1 MADDEASRDSVE
13 PAAPTD
19 SDDGTTAINPYAG
32 GSGGGTLAHRIATSY
47 LADMLL
53 GAGRPETDELPVVR
67 VAFQTDP
74 DPVDDIRVEAERD
87 GDRVVVH
94 IAARRKPNFTK
105 RHAKTAELV
114 GTLLDQ
120 IDAVGDDEHAYVA
133 VAFVGMTNPLREVQQ
148 LASMARDNST
158 EAAFHAQVHLP
169 GRLTGLGNRY
179 DHLTGLVQTARSKA
193 AKGDLRDLVW
203 SLLRRLWVLEFRVE
217 SDDETDWV
225 DIGNR
230 LNVLARDGKTGA
242 DVRNALHSVCATQ
255 FDQKGTEVDR
265 AVVRRKI
272 HAALAPAKGRSTAAW
287 AQLDEEQK
295 SAFVAVQHS
304 LAGTLKLPRTKLR
317 GKVQAELATAGVGP
331 SAVLI
336 TGESGTG
343 KSALTLSAATALA
356 ASRDEFQF
364 VALNLRRTRDSV
376 AALSRDL
383 GMPLADV
390 LREMSATSR
399 VLIVDAA
406 DAALEGRGPLLREL
420 AAAAHEAGIGLALVT
435 ADTGA
440 DEAAGTL
447 SGLYSDPRTIEIPGL
462 DDAELRF
469 VGAKV
474 PAIAGALRN
483 LPAKSLYRRF
493 VVVDL
498 LARTGATVSTALD
511 DWGCLELIWA
521 DLIGRTD
528 PGKSSGEA
536 RTRAL
541 LALSEE
547 ALKLSEAD
555 RTYPRPE
562 SSALDALRAD
572 RLVAPPTLSK
582 QAADFAHDEVRRF
595 ATAVRLAQAE
605 PVTSVLQASGPARWA
620 MSAAKL
626 ACEGKLSSA
635 DDPNAE
641 LSTLVEQ
648 FDALGDVSTVRW
660 KDVPLEAALEMPNAF
675 ELLESMLEADPVE
688 ADKVLATFVR
698 VVALHHRHDDMVD
711 VARGEPVV
719 RLVIQVVEEPW
730 REFDEAFQLILE
742 WLNSALLEQLPAG
755 NSTRVALRKRLLDHW
770 REHHPPAASTDS
782 PERVEEEVV
791 FNIFEGRTTKRKPRR
806 TLTYR
811 ITQERYVRLFAL
823 LGPDIDDSVRA
834 CLNEIAADSPSHL
847 QPAIDLSWSAWGLG
861 QYDPTF
867 LLELI
872 GAYYIDQRSSG
883 GWRHWDGIRDHQSR
897 GFGAL
902 SSHEY
907 GPFWVLP
914 RVCEPKA
921 WIPVINRM
929 LNHAANIRCRSQ
941 DGPDGVDP
949 SSTFMME
956 IDGTQR
962 TYVGDTSVWGWY
974 RGNTNGPRP
983 CMSALQ
989 AIERWVDDCIKQGA
1003 DLATLAKAL
1012 LDGCENLAMPGLIV
1026 GAMIRHLEH
1035 DPSALD
1041 PYLREPLVWQ
1051 FDSMRVNAEAV
1062 GFMRASN
1069 DGITNADRRD
1079 WYVRHVAG
1087 LQVLNGDSERR
1098 AQLKDVCEQLIAN
1111 ISHFDAGESTVRNWA
1126 SSLDAANMH
1135 AEPAEGG
1142 VLVSIKQPED
1152 LETELAPMRAD
1163 MARGNELLGLQN
1175 KYWIPARRKP
1185 ADWTAPTPAE
1195 VAEDLAAVRDLH
1207 DDPPVFAATE
1217 PLLIVAYVSAAAIR
1231 AAATGHPEA
1240 FGDHATFAI
1249 TSILGILG
1257 TSEDPGEIDSDALRF
1272 ENDIG
1277 TRATAA
1283 SAVPDLLLPALAD
1296 QVAEAD
1302 ATDDDVAAAAA
1313 TLGSLAAT
1321 ETCLQFARGCDSVW
1335 AHPCAGD
1342 PCIHVTA
1349 HQWVL
1354 DLARACEIGEFD
1366 CELQR
1371 SPRQYIAGDVIARL
1385 SQIEPG
1391 QLDTSRLS
1399 ATIRALGRAA
1409 SSSACV
1415 ADAAQRDLAVLLHA
1429 QSTAMVHQE
1438 SADGG
1443 PFFIDD
1449 HGAET
1454 MSAARA
1460 LLQIRRRTDAPE
1472 DLLLAYLTTLA
1483 PDTHLLS
1490 AFLRDLAA
1498 VGAETQEL
1506 AGAASAVWP
1515 AVITHVLDQAELHRG
1530 VFDTHETFNDY
1541 ALSHILPNFDGT
1553 PEGLHNELGRGTVR
1567 WVNAQEIAEFIPRW
1581 LPWAAGRSACLL
1593 ELIRFLRQ
1601 LPVERQITDGLEWIA
1616 DLCMSNPDW
1625 NLATYAPMD
1634 EWLVEMKPEADARGA
1649 GTQWLDLVDRL
1660 VYAGNRTLAPF
1671 SR

>member
-1 MADDEASRDSVE
+1 MADDEVSSDSVE
-13 PAAPTD
+13 PAALTD
-19 SDDGTTAINPYAG
+19 SVDGTTAINPYAG

-47 LADMLL
+47 LADLLL

-87 GDRVVVH
+87 SDRVVVH

-105 RHAKTAELV
+105 RHAKTAKLV

-120 IDAVGDDEHAYVA
+120 LDAFGEDERAYVA
-133 VAFVGMTNPLREVQQ
+133 VAFVGMTNPLHEVQQ

-158 EAAFHAQVHLP
+158 EAAFHGQVHLP
-169 GRLTGLGNRY
+169 GRLKGLDKRY
-179 DHLTGLVQTARSKA
+179 DHLTGLVQTSRPKA

-225 DIGNR
+225 DTGNR
-230 LNVLARDGKTGA
+230 LNELARDGKTGA
-242 DVRNALHSVCATQ
+242 DVRNTLHSVCATQ

-272 HAALAPAKGRSTAAW
+272 HAVLAPERGRSTAAW

-304 LAGTLKLPRTKLR
+304 LAGTLELPRSKLR
-317 GKVQAELATAGVGP
+317 GEVQAELAAAGVGL
-331 SAVLI
+331 SAVLV

-356 ASRDEFQF
+356 ASYEEFQF
-364 VALNLRRTRDSV
+364 VALNLRRTRDSA
-376 AALSRDL
+376 AALLSDL
-383 GMPLADV
+383 GMPLANV
-390 LREMSATSR
+390 LREVSATSR

-406 DAALEGRGPLLREL
+406 DAVLEGRGPLLREL

-435 ADTGA
+435 ADMA
-440 DEAAGTL
+440 VDEVAGTL
-447 SGLYSDPRTIEIPGL
+447 AGLYSGHRKIEIPGL

-469 VGAKV
+469 IEAEV

-498 LARTGATVSTALD
+498 LARTGATVQTALD
-511 DWGCLELIWA
+511 NWGCLELIWSN
-521 DLIGRTD
+521 LIGRTS

-547 ALKLSEAD
+547 ALELPEAD
-555 RTYPRPE
+555 RTYATPE
-562 SSALDALRAD
+562 SSALDDLRTD
-572 RLVAPPTLSK
+572 RLVAPRNLMK
-582 QAADFAHDEVRRF
+582 QRPDFAHDEVRRF

-605 PVTSVLQASGPARWA
+605 SVTSLLRASGPVRWA

-626 ACEGKLSSA
+626 ACEGKLSDA
-635 DDPNAE
+635 DDRDTE
-641 LSTLVEQ
+641 LAALIEH

-675 ELLESMLEADPVE
+675 ELLQSMLRADLAR
-688 ADKVLATFVR
+688 ADEVLATFVR

-711 VARGEPVV
+711 VVRGEPVV
-719 RLVIQVVEEPW
+719 RLLIEEIEEPW
-730 REFDEAFQLILE
+730 READEGFQLILE

-755 NSTRVALRKRLLDHW
+755 NPTRVALRERLLEHW
-770 REHHPPAASTDS
+770 RTHHPSAAAPPS
-782 PERVEEEVV
+782 PQQDEEEVV
-791 FNIFEGRTTKRKPRR
+791 FNVFEGQTTKLKPRR

-811 ITQERYVRLFAL
+811 LTQERYVQLFAL

-834 CLNEIAADSPSHL
+834 CMNEIAADSPSHL
-847 QPAIDLSWSAWGLG
+847 KPAVDLSWSAWGLG

-867 LLELI
+867 LLKLTEE
-872 GAYYIDQRSSG
+872 YYIDHRGSG

-902 SSHEY
+902 SSHGY

-914 RVCEPKA
+914 RMCKPTA
-921 WIPVINRM
+921 WIPVVNRM
-929 LNHAANIRCRSQ
+929 LNHAANIRCRAD
-941 DGPDGVDP
+941 DGSDGSDP
-949 SSTFMME
+949 SSTFTME
-956 IDGTQR
+956 IDGTER
-962 TYVGDTSVWGWY
+962 AYVGDTSVWGWY

-989 AIERWVDDCIKQGA
+989 AVERWVDDCIKEGA
-1003 DLATLAKAL
+1003 DLGTLANAL

-1026 GAMIRHLEH
+1026 GAMIRHLGH
-1035 DPSALD
+1035 DPTALD

-1051 FDSMRVNAEAV
+1051 FDSIRVNNEAV
-1062 GFMRASN
+1062 GFMRAPD
-1069 DGITNADRRD
+1069 DGITNPERRE
-1079 WYVRHVAG
+1079 WYVRDVAS
-1087 LQVLNGDSERR
+1087 LQVLNGDSERQ
-1098 AQLKDVCEQLIAN
+1098 AQLKDVGEQLVAN

-1126 SSLDAANMH
+1126 SSLDAANMY
-1135 AEPAEGG
+1135 AEPADGG
-1142 VLVSIKQPED
+1142 ALISIKQPED

-1195 VAEDLAAVRDLH
+1195 IAEDLAAVKDLYE
-1207 DDPPVFAATE
+1207 DAPVFAATE
-1217 PLLIVAYVSAAAIR
+1217 PLLVVAYVSAAAIR
-1231 AAATGHPEA
+1231 TASAGHPEA
-1240 FGDHATFAI
+1240 FGDQATFAI

-1257 TSEDPGEIDSDALRF
+1257 TSENPGEIDSDALRF

-1277 TRATAA
+1277 TRGAA
-1283 SAVPDLLLPALAD
+1283 ACAVPDLLLPALAN
-1296 QVAEAD
+1296 QVAEAG
-1302 ATDDDVAAAAA
+1302 ATAHDVAAAAA
-1313 TLGSLAAT
+1313 TLVTLGAT
-1321 ETCLQFARGCDSVW
+1321 ETCLQFARGCDNVW
-1335 AHPCAGD
+1335 EHPCAGD
-1342 PCIHVTA
+1342 QCIHATV

-1354 DLARACEIGEFD
+1354 DLSRACEIGEFD
-1366 CELQR
+1366 YKLQR

-1385 SQIEPG
+1385 SQIDPG
-1391 QLDTSRLS
+1391 QLDTPRLS

-1409 SSSACV
+1409 ASSACV
-1415 ADAAQRDLAVLLHA
+1415 ADAAQRDLVVLLQA

-1443 PFFIDD
+1443 KFFVDD
-1449 HGAET
+1449 HGAQT
-1454 MSAARA
+1454 ISAARA
-1460 LLQIRRRTDAPE
+1460 LLQNRRRTDAPE
-1472 DLLLAYLTTLA
+1472 DLLLPYLTTLA

-1498 VGAETQEL
+1498 VGAETHDL
-1506 AGAASAVWP
+1506 ADAASAVWP

-1530 VFDTHETFNDY
+1530 IFDTHETFNDY
-1541 ALSHILPNFDGT
+1541 ALSHMLPNLDGT
-1553 PEGLHNELGRGTVR
+1553 PEGLHNELGRDTVR
-1567 WVNAQEIAEFIPRW
+1567 WVNAEEIAEFIPRW

-1601 LPVERQITDGLEWIA
+1601 LPVERQVTDGLEWIA
-1616 DLCMSNPDW
+1616 DLCMSNSDRK
-1625 NLATYAPMD
+1625 LATYAPMD
-1634 EWLVEMKPEADARGA
+1634 EWLVEMKPEADARSA